1 MASHLLDQFP
11 AAAPDRAFIT
21 TADGRVLTYGGLDAL
36 SACLA
41 HALKAL
47 GVKPGDRVAA
57 QVDKSPDA
65 IALYLACARAGAS
78 K

>member
-11 AAAPDRAFIT
+11 AAPPDRPFIT
-21 TADGRVLTYGGLDAL
+21 TADGRTLTYGGLKAL
-36 SACLA
+36 SARLA

-57 QVDKSPDA
+57 QVEKSPEA
-65 IALYLACARAGAS
+65 PEETR
-78 K
+78 

>member
-11 AAAPDRAFIT
+11 ATAPDRAFIT
-21 TADGRVLTYGGLDAL
+21 TADGRILPYGGLEVL
-36 SACLA
+36 SGRLA

-57 QVDKSPDA
+57 QEEKSPDA
-65 IALYLACARAGAS
+65 IAL
-78 K
+78 